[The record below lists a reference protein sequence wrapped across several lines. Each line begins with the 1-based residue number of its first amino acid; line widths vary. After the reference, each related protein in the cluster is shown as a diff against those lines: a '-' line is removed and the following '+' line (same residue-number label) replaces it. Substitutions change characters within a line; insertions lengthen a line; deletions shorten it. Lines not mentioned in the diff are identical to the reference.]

1 MLSAAST
8 AAATAEGLPFED
20 AVLLRDAAR
29 GDAAAFAE
37 LFRRHYP
44 AIHAFAYRLSLCRAD
59 AEDIAQETFVQAARS
74 LATFRG
80 DASFRNWLYSIAAN
94 RSHDRHRQ
102 RARHARLSEQLTTLA
117 ATDGGT
123 LDSESAASGA
133 HATVREALAALSPD
147 QRAAVTLVYYE
158 GLNHADAASVLGCA
172 ESTVSWRLFRAKHQL
187 KKALRTRAAVP
198 RHV

>member
-1 MLSAAST
+1 MEDST
-8 AAATAEGLPFED
+8 LVVD
-20 AVLLRDAAR
+20 AVR
-29 GDAAAFAE
+29 GDIEAFTE
-37 LFRRHYP
+37 LFRRYYP

-80 DASFRNWLYSIAAN
+80 EASFKNWLYSIATN

-102 RARHARLSEQLTTLA
+102 RARRARLGEQLSTLA
-117 ATDGGT
+117 ATEGGA

-133 HATVREALAALSPD
+133 HAAVREALAALSPD
-147 QRAAVTLVYYE
+147 QRAAVALVYYE
-158 GLNHADAASVLGCA
+158 GLNHAEAARVLGCA

-187 KKALRTRAAVP
+187 KKALRSRTAVP
-198 RHV
+198 RHA